1 MDKPDNM
8 KMRSRRSPT
17 THYHDRDDTLLSSM
31 ISTSN
36 DESII
41 ELITLLKTTCKD
53 NDNNNNNNNNDDTKH
68 IDSIVTTIKNL
79 LDSTK
84 AKERKLLLLYDNVYE
99 SYDIRM
105 LHIEKGSNNC
115 NDAGDNDDSNLLV
128 HKFDN
133 TFNEST
139 DSFQCPLEQ
148 HNVTFKHALWERV
161 GWLIGLLA
169 FQSCSSFILANTTL
183 IKVHP
188 TIIYFLTMLVGAGG
202 NAGNQSSV
210 RIIRGLAIGAVN
222 DFNIRRVLVREV
234 IMAFCISSMLG
245 VAGFIRCLVSF
256 QTTLPE
262 KFAIT
267 TALVL
272 ITFISITLGALLPLL
287 LKYIGI
293 DPAHAS
299 TSIQVIMDI
308 TGVLITCVV
317 SYTLLDTAFGRMV
330 MFYTGAISV

>member
-1 MDKPDNM
+1 MDKSDNM

-17 THYHDRDDTLLSSM
+17 THNHDRDDTLLSSM
-31 ISTSN
+31 ISASN

-41 ELITLLKTTCKD
+41 ELITLLKTTGKD
-53 NDNNNNNNNNDDTKH
+53 NDMNNNNNNDDDTKN
-68 IDSIVTTIKNL
+68 IDNIVTTIKHL
-79 LDSTK
+79 LDRTK
-84 AKERKLLLLYDNVYE
+84 AKEKLLLLYDNVYE

-105 LHIEKGSNNC
+105 LHIEKGNNY
-115 NDAGDNDDSNLLV
+115 NDVGDNDDSNLLV

-133 TFNEST
+133 SINEST

-148 HNVTFKHALWERV
+148 HNVTFKQALWERV

-169 FQSCSSFILANTTL
+169 FQSCSSFILAANEKL
-183 IKVHP
+183 IQVHP

-234 IMAFCISSMLG
+234 IMAFCISSLLG
-245 VAGFIRCLVSF
+245 VAGFIRCLFSF

-317 SYTLLDTAFGRMV
+317 SYTLLDTAFGQIV
-330 MFYTGAISV
+330 IFYTGASSV

>member
-1 MDKPDNM
+1 MDKLDNM

-17 THYHDRDDTLLSSM
+17 THNYDRDDTLLSSM

-41 ELITLLKTTCKD
+41 ELITLLKTTGKD
-53 NDNNNNNNNNDDTKH
+53 NDMNNNNNDDTKH
-68 IDSIVTTIKNL
+68 IDNIVTTLKHL
-79 LDSTK
+79 LDNTK
-84 AKERKLLLLYDNVYE
+84 AKERKLLFLYDNVYE

-105 LHIEKGSNNC
+105 LHIEKGSDNC
-115 NDAGDNDDSNLLV
+115 NDVGDNDDSNLLV

-133 TFNEST
+133 SINEST

-148 HNVTFKHALWERV
+148 HNVTFKQALWERV

-169 FQSCSSFILANTTL
+169 FQSCSSFILAANEKL
-183 IKVHP
+183 IQAHP

-222 DFNIRRVLVREV
+222 DFNIRKVLVREV
-234 IMAFCISSMLG
+234 IMAFCISSLLG
-245 VAGFIRCLVSF
+245 VAGFIRCLFSF

-299 TSIQVIMDI
+299 TSIQVVMDI

-317 SYTLLDTAFGRMV
+317 SYTLLDTAFGRVV
-330 MFYTGAISV
+330 MFYTGASSV